1 MNQITS
7 FSDASNVYG
16 SDLCEMRELRL
27 FHGGQLNST
36 RYLDIFFFF
45 KLPFFIFNYK
55 IYFSQINL
63 KNYNLKVQKCFA
75 IIIKTI
81 FLFRTFHGGK
91 DLLPHTIENAECK
104 SESGRCFEAGD
115 ARNSEQPV
123 LAAIHTLFLR

>member
-16 SDLCEMRELRL
+16 SDLCEMRELRT
-27 FHGGQLNST
+27 FFGGKLNST
-36 RYLDIFFFF
+36 
-45 KLPFFIFNYK
+45 K
-55 IYFSQINL
+55 
-63 KNYNLKVQKCFA
+63 
-75 IIIKTI
+75 
-81 FLFRTFHGGK
+81 TFHGGK

-123 LAAIHTLFLR
+123 LAAIHTLFLRLHNKLCDDLSRLNPQWSDEKLYQVKFFSLFG